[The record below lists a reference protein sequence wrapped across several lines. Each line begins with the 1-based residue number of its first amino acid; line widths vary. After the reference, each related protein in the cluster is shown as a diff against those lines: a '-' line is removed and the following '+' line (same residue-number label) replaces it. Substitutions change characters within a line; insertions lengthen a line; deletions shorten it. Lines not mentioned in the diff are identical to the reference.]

1 MWSVAQCRIFLNLF
15 IYTLGWFDVHLGSQR
30 KWRWILWCARQTTCH
45 YILLQHCGSSI
56 VPRKWKEKKII
67 FALQSISFFKMSNLR
82 DDRIN
87 SNCVILLLFP
97 NRFNC
102 FCHMSVRFSTQIQFS
117 FNSVCLYFI
126 LLFFLFACHILCVV
140 FVVKINILLYVKLFT
155 LLLRSYSH
163 IFSLFVFVL
172 CFSLHGNL
180 CDLQLVISCIPTVK
194 RNKLFNN
201 FTTLKFS
208 WILSSCT

>member
-1 MWSVAQCRIFLNLF
+1 MV
-15 IYTLGWFDVHLGSQR
+15 
-30 KWRWILWCARQTTCH
+30 WCASWKPEEMKMDFMVRETDNTCH
-45 YILLQHCGSSI
+45 YILLQHWGSSI

-67 FALQSISFFKMSNLR
+67 FALQSNRTASVFKMSNLR

-97 NRFNC
+97 NRFNR

-117 FNSVCLYFI
+117 FDSVCFI

-180 CDLQLVISCIPTVK
+180 CELQLVISCIHTVK
-194 RNKLFNN
+194 RNKPFNN
-201 FTTLKFS
+201 FTTLKLS
-208 WILSSCT
+208 WILSSWT